1 MTAPRILVVDDEKDI
16 LNVFKKGLEQAGF
29 LVDGEVDPIRAFVNF
44 KPNTYDLVI
53 LDLKMPDISGVELY
67 RKLRQI
73 DNKFKIC
80 FVSAFVRTREI
91 IEANYPEL
99 KDSTYILE
107 KPITI
112 AKLVEIIN
120 SELNSAR

>member
-1 MTAPRILVVDDEKDI
+1 VTVPRLLLIDDEKDI
-16 LNVFKKGLEQAGF
+16 VNVLKKGLEQAGF
-29 LVDGEVDPIRAFVNF
+29 LVNTETDPIRAFVNF

-73 DNKFKIC
+73 DSKFKIC

-99 KDSTYILE
+99 KDSPSNYR
-107 KPITI
+107 K
-112 AKLVEIIN
+112 VGRSN
-120 SELNSAR
+120 

>member
-1 MTAPRILVVDDEKDI
+1 VTAPRILVVDDEKDI

-73 DNKFKIC
+73 DSKFKIC

-99 KDSTYILE
+99 KESTCILE

-120 SELNSAR
+120 SQLNSAR